1 MDLCSPLIS
10 VCAIM
15 ISLLGAAL
23 LSNGDQNNC
32 QCPEIPLIDLTE
44 PPGTCFPVN
53 SSFRYIC
60 IEGYTREAGTSN
72 LIRCKQSD
80 SGLLQW
86 LPSPS
91 TLKCI
96 PDPKRTTTQRP
107 TIIITKVYTD
117 IPLDSTS
124 TTTVTVSTSQRT
136 TQSVSP
142 SASVTAETDSTEPSS
157 PGLWT
162 PSPDH
167 SLAGTVDDRTETQT
181 TQRTSSTSTTTEPSN
196 SESNRQIT
204 RNLGSTTT
212 ALIGC
217 ASLVIVCA
225 LIGISFFCYRRRLK
239 NDIPPQ
245 SAEEQIPMNCAPP
258 EQAS

>member
-1 MDLCSPLIS
+1 MDLRSPLIS

-53 SSFRYIC
+53 SHFRYKC

-80 SGLLQW
+80 SGPLQW
-86 LPSPS
+86 LPSPP

-107 TIIITKVYTD
+107 TIIITEGYTD

-124 TTTVTVSTSQRT
+124 TTTVRK
-136 TQSVSP
+136 
-142 SASVTAETDSTEPSS
+142 
-157 PGLWT
+157 
-162 PSPDH
+162 
-167 SLAGTVDDRTETQT
+167 VDGRTETQT
-181 TQRTSSTSTTTEPSN
+181 TQQTSSTSTTTEPSN
-196 SESNRQIT
+196 SESNLQIA

-245 SAEEQIPMNCAPP
+245 TAEERIPMNCAPP
-258 EQAS
+258 EQVS

>member
-32 QCPEIPLIDLTE
+32 QCPEIPLVDLTE

-107 TIIITKVYTD
+107 TIIITTA
-117 IPLDSTS
+117 
-124 TTTVTVSTSQRT
+124 VSTSQRT
-136 TQSVSP
+136 TQSP

-157 PGLWT
+157 PGL
-162 PSPDH
+162 
-167 SLAGTVDDRTETQT
+167 
-181 TQRTSSTSTTTEPSN
+181 
-196 SESNRQIT
+196 
-204 RNLGSTTT
+204 
-212 ALIGC
+212 
-217 ASLVIVCA
+217 
-225 LIGISFFCYRRRLK
+225 
-239 NDIPPQ
+239 
-245 SAEEQIPMNCAPP
+245 
-258 EQAS
+258 

>member
-1 MDLCSPLIS
+1 MDLRSPLIS

-53 SSFRYIC
+53 SHFRYKC

-80 SGLLQW
+80 SGPLQW
-86 LPSPS
+86 LPSPP

-107 TIIITKVYTD
+107 TIIITEGYTD

-124 TTTVTVSTSQRT
+124 TTTVTAGSTSQRT
-136 TQSVSP
+136 IQSVSP
-142 SASVTAETDSTEPSS
+142 SASVTAETNSTEPTS

-162 PSPDH
+162 PSDH
-167 SLAGTVDDRTETQT
+167 SLRKVDGRTETQT
-181 TQRTSSTSTTTEPSN
+181 TQQTSSTSTTTEPSN
-196 SESNRQIT
+196 SESNLQIA

-245 SAEEQIPMNCAPP
+245 TAEERIPMNCAPP
-258 EQAS
+258 EQVS

>member
-1 MDLCSPLIS
+1 MDLRSPLIS

-53 SSFRYIC
+53 SHFRYKC

-80 SGLLQW
+80 SGPLQW
-86 LPSPS
+86 LPSPP

-107 TIIITKVYTD
+107 TIIITVGKVD
-117 IPLDSTS
+117 
-124 TTTVTVSTSQRT
+124 
-136 TQSVSP
+136 
-142 SASVTAETDSTEPSS
+142 
-157 PGLWT
+157 G
-162 PSPDH
+162 
-167 SLAGTVDDRTETQT
+167 RTETQT
-181 TQRTSSTSTTTEPSN
+181 TQQTSSTSTTTEPSN
-196 SESNRQIT
+196 SESNLQIA

-245 SAEEQIPMNCAPP
+245 TAEERIPMNCAPP
-258 EQAS
+258 EQVS

>member
-1 MDLCSPLIS
+1 MDLFSPLIS

-15 ISLLGAAL
+15 ISLLGAAR

-53 SSFRYIC
+53 SSFRYKC

-80 SGLLQW
+80 SGPLQW
-86 LPSPS
+86 FPSPS

-96 PDPKRTTTQRP
+96 PDPKRTTTQQP
-107 TIIITKVYTD
+107 TIIITAG
-117 IPLDSTS
+117 
-124 TTTVTVSTSQRT
+124 STSQRT

-142 SASVTAETDSTEPSS
+142 SASVTAETDSTEPTS

-162 PSPDH
+162 PSDH
-167 SLAGTVDDRTETQT
+167 SLEKVDGRTETQT
-181 TQRTSSTSTTTEPSN
+181 TQQTSSTSTTTERLN
-196 SESNRQIT
+196 SESNLRIAHK
-204 RNLGSTTT
+204 LGSTTT

-217 ASLVIVCA
+217 ASLVFVCA
-225 LIGISFFCYRRRLK
+225 LIGVSFFCYRRRLK

-245 SAEEQIPMNCAPP
+245 TAEERIPMNCAPP

>member
-1 MDLCSPLIS
+1 MDLFSPLIS

-15 ISLLGAAL
+15 ISLLGAAR

-53 SSFRYIC
+53 SSFRYKC

-80 SGLLQW
+80 SGPLQW
-86 LPSPS
+86 FPSPS

-96 PDPKRTTTQRP
+96 PDPKRTTTQQP
-107 TIIITKVYTD
+107 TIIITEKVD
-117 IPLDSTS
+117 
-124 TTTVTVSTSQRT
+124 
-136 TQSVSP
+136 
-142 SASVTAETDSTEPSS
+142 
-157 PGLWT
+157 G
-162 PSPDH
+162 
-167 SLAGTVDDRTETQT
+167 RTETQT
-181 TQRTSSTSTTTEPSN
+181 TQQTSSTSTTTERLN
-196 SESNRQIT
+196 SESNLRIAHK
-204 RNLGSTTT
+204 LGSTTT

-217 ASLVIVCA
+217 ASLVFVCA
-225 LIGISFFCYRRRLK
+225 LIGVSFFCYRRRLK

-245 SAEEQIPMNCAPP
+245 TAEERIPMNCAPP

>member
-1 MDLCSPLIS
+1 MDLFSPLIS

-15 ISLLGAAL
+15 ISLLGAAR

-53 SSFRYIC
+53 SSFRYKC

-80 SGLLQW
+80 SGPLQW
-86 LPSPS
+86 FPSPS

-96 PDPKRTTTQRP
+96 PDPKRTTTQQP
-107 TIIITKVYTD
+107 TIIITEGYTD

-124 TTTVTVSTSQRT
+124 TTTVKK
-136 TQSVSP
+136 
-142 SASVTAETDSTEPSS
+142 
-157 PGLWT
+157 
-162 PSPDH
+162 
-167 SLAGTVDDRTETQT
+167 VDGRTETQT
-181 TQRTSSTSTTTEPSN
+181 TQQTSSTSTTTERLN
-196 SESNRQIT
+196 SESNLRIAHK
-204 RNLGSTTT
+204 LGSTTT

-217 ASLVIVCA
+217 ASLVFVCA
-225 LIGISFFCYRRRLK
+225 LIGVSFFCYRRRLK

-245 SAEEQIPMNCAPP
+245 TAEERIPMNCAPP

>member
-1 MDLCSPLIS
+1 MDLRSPLIS

-53 SSFRYIC
+53 SHFRYKC

-80 SGLLQW
+80 SGPLQW
-86 LPSPS
+86 LPSPP

-107 TIIITKVYTD
+107 TIIITAG
-117 IPLDSTS
+117 
-124 TTTVTVSTSQRT
+124 STSQRT
-136 TQSVSP
+136 IQSVSP
-142 SASVTAETDSTEPSS
+142 SASVTAETNSTEPTS
-157 PGLWT
+157 PGK
-162 PSPDH
+162 
-167 SLAGTVDDRTETQT
+167 VDGRTETQT
-181 TQRTSSTSTTTEPSN
+181 TQQTSSTSTTTEPSN
-196 SESNRQIT
+196 SESNLQIA

-245 SAEEQIPMNCAPP
+245 TAEERIPMNCAPP
-258 EQAS
+258 EQVS

>member
-1 MDLCSPLIS
+1 MDLRSPLIS

-53 SSFRYIC
+53 SHFRYKC

-80 SGLLQW
+80 SGPLQW
-86 LPSPS
+86 LPSPP

-107 TIIITKVYTD
+107 TIIITAG
-117 IPLDSTS
+117 
-124 TTTVTVSTSQRT
+124 STSQRT
-136 TQSVSP
+136 IQSVSP
-142 SASVTAETDSTEPSS
+142 SASVTAETNSTEPTS
-157 PGLWT
+157 PVGK
-162 PSPDH
+162 
-167 SLAGTVDDRTETQT
+167 VDGRTETQT
-181 TQRTSSTSTTTEPSN
+181 TQQTSSTSTTTEPSN
-196 SESNRQIT
+196 SESNLQIA

-245 SAEEQIPMNCAPP
+245 TAEERIPMNCAPP
-258 EQAS
+258 EQVS

>member
-44 PPGTCFPVN
+44 PPGTCFSVN
-53 SSFRYIC
+53 SPFRYKC

-80 SGLLQW
+80 SGSLQW
-86 LPSPS
+86 LPSPP

-96 PDPKRTTTQRP
+96 RDPKRTTTQRP
-107 TIIITKVYTD
+107 TIIITAAG
-117 IPLDSTS
+117 
-124 TTTVTVSTSQRT
+124 STSQRT

-142 SASVTAETDSTEPSS
+142 SASATTETDSTEPTS

-162 PSPDH
+162 PSDH
-167 SLAGTVDDRTETQT
+167 SLAGKVHGRTETQT
-181 TQRTSSTSTTTEPSN
+181 TQQTSSASTTTEPLN
-196 SESNRQIT
+196 SESNLQIA
-204 RNLGSTTT
+204 RKLGSTTT
-212 ALIGC
+212 ALISC

-225 LIGISFFCYRRRLK
+225 LIGIGFFCYRRRLK

-245 SAEEQIPMNCAPP
+245 TAEERIPMNCAPP
-258 EQAS
+258 EQVS

>member
-1 MDLCSPLIS
+1 MDLRSPLIS

-53 SSFRYIC
+53 SHFRYKC

-80 SGLLQW
+80 SGPLQW
-86 LPSPS
+86 LPSPP

-107 TIIITKVYTD
+107 TIIITAG
-117 IPLDSTS
+117 
-124 TTTVTVSTSQRT
+124 STSQRT
-136 TQSVSP
+136 IQSVSP
-142 SASVTAETDSTEPSS
+142 SASVTAETNSTEPTS

-162 PSPDH
+162 PSDH
-167 SLAGTVDDRTETQT
+167 SLRKVDGRTETQT
-181 TQRTSSTSTTTEPSN
+181 TQQTSSTSTTTEPSN
-196 SESNRQIT
+196 SESNLQIA

-245 SAEEQIPMNCAPP
+245 TAEERIPMNCAPP
-258 EQAS
+258 EQVS

>member
-1 MDLCSPLIS
+1 MDLRSPLIS

-53 SSFRYIC
+53 SHFRYKC

-80 SGLLQW
+80 SGPLQW
-86 LPSPS
+86 LPSPP

-107 TIIITKVYTD
+107 TIIITEGYTD

-124 TTTVTVSTSQRT
+124 TTTVI
-136 TQSVSP
+136 
-142 SASVTAETDSTEPSS
+142 
-157 PGLWT
+157 GK
-162 PSPDH
+162 
-167 SLAGTVDDRTETQT
+167 VDGRTETQT
-181 TQRTSSTSTTTEPSN
+181 TQQTSSTSTTTEPSN
-196 SESNRQIT
+196 SESNLQIA

-245 SAEEQIPMNCAPP
+245 TAEERIPMNCAPP
-258 EQAS
+258 EQVS

>member
-1 MDLCSPLIS
+1 MDLFSPLIS

-15 ISLLGAAL
+15 ISLLGAAR

-53 SSFRYIC
+53 SSFRYKC

-80 SGLLQW
+80 SGPLQW
-86 LPSPS
+86 FPSPS

-96 PDPKRTTTQRP
+96 PDPKRTTTQQP
-107 TIIITKVYTD
+107 TIIITEGYTD

-124 TTTVTVSTSQRT
+124 TTTVT
-136 TQSVSP
+136 
-142 SASVTAETDSTEPSS
+142 EK
-157 PGLWT
+157 
-162 PSPDH
+162 
-167 SLAGTVDDRTETQT
+167 VDGRTETQT
-181 TQRTSSTSTTTEPSN
+181 TQQTSSTSTTTERLN
-196 SESNRQIT
+196 SESNLRIAHK
-204 RNLGSTTT
+204 LGSTTT

-217 ASLVIVCA
+217 ASLVFVCA
-225 LIGISFFCYRRRLK
+225 LIGVSFFCYRRRLK

-245 SAEEQIPMNCAPP
+245 TAEERIPMNCAPP

>member
-44 PPGTCFPVN
+44 PPGTCFSVN
-53 SSFRYIC
+53 SPFRYKC

-80 SGLLQW
+80 SGSLQW
-86 LPSPS
+86 LPSPP

-96 PDPKRTTTQRP
+96 RDPKRTTTQRP
-107 TIIITKVYTD
+107 TIIITAG
-117 IPLDSTS
+117 
-124 TTTVTVSTSQRT
+124 STSQRT

-142 SASVTAETDSTEPSS
+142 SASATTETDSTEPTS

-162 PSPDH
+162 PSDH
-167 SLAGTVDDRTETQT
+167 SLAGKVHGRTETQT
-181 TQRTSSTSTTTEPSN
+181 TQQTSSASTTTEPLN
-196 SESNRQIT
+196 SESNLQIA
-204 RNLGSTTT
+204 RKLGSTTT
-212 ALIGC
+212 ALISC

-225 LIGISFFCYRRRLK
+225 LIGIGFFCYRRRLK

-245 SAEEQIPMNCAPP
+245 TAEERIPMNCAPP
-258 EQAS
+258 EQVS

>member
-1 MDLCSPLIS
+1 MDLFSPLIS

-15 ISLLGAAL
+15 ISLLGAAR

-53 SSFRYIC
+53 SSFRYKC

-80 SGLLQW
+80 SGPLQW
-86 LPSPS
+86 FPSPS

-96 PDPKRTTTQRP
+96 PDPKRTTTQQP
-107 TIIITKVYTD
+107 TIIITAEKVD
-117 IPLDSTS
+117 
-124 TTTVTVSTSQRT
+124 
-136 TQSVSP
+136 
-142 SASVTAETDSTEPSS
+142 
-157 PGLWT
+157 G
-162 PSPDH
+162 
-167 SLAGTVDDRTETQT
+167 RTETQT
-181 TQRTSSTSTTTEPSN
+181 TQQTSSTSTTTERLN
-196 SESNRQIT
+196 SESNLRIAHK
-204 RNLGSTTT
+204 LGSTTT

-217 ASLVIVCA
+217 ASLVFVCA
-225 LIGISFFCYRRRLK
+225 LIGVSFFCYRRRLK

-245 SAEEQIPMNCAPP
+245 TAEERIPMNCAPP

>member
-1 MDLCSPLIS
+1 MDLFSPLIS

-15 ISLLGAAL
+15 ISLLGAAR

-53 SSFRYIC
+53 SSFRYKC

-80 SGLLQW
+80 SGPLQW
-86 LPSPS
+86 FPSPS

-96 PDPKRTTTQRP
+96 PDPKRTTTQQP
-107 TIIITKVYTD
+107 TIIITAG
-117 IPLDSTS
+117 
-124 TTTVTVSTSQRT
+124 STSQRT

-142 SASVTAETDSTEPSS
+142 SASVTAETDSTEPTS

-162 PSPDH
+162 PSDH
-167 SLAGTVDDRTETQT
+167 SLAEKVDGRTETQT
-181 TQRTSSTSTTTEPSN
+181 TQQTSSTSTTTERLN
-196 SESNRQIT
+196 SESNLRIAHK
-204 RNLGSTTT
+204 LGSTTT

-217 ASLVIVCA
+217 ASLVFVCA
-225 LIGISFFCYRRRLK
+225 LIGVSFFCYRRRLK

-245 SAEEQIPMNCAPP
+245 TAEERIPMNCAPP